1 MNRFNIK
8 EQNMQNKKLI
18 FIMGVLVLV
27 VGAAAF
33 LGGRM
38 LNGNVGPLGF
48 FGLGGK
54 GDVMSFAINVVPA
67 EELPKTPPEV
77 MGLFVERKDKTLVI
91 QSLSL
96 KGGGGGVVVEKS
108 KGEAVA
114 GTRLDAESGPQ
125 VEVVVTN
132 ETIIYRETTHLD
144 GPPSVKSGETQTI
157 QQTVEESTLD
167 ELTSESMVTVW
178 GRKSG
183 DRVIADVLFYSNP
196 VMFKRPG
203 P

>member
-1 MNRFNIK
+1 
-8 EQNMQNKKLI
+8 MQNKKPI
-18 FIMGVLVLV
+18 FIMGILTLV

-33 LGGRM
+33 LAGKM
-38 LNGNVGPLGF
+38 LNGNVSPLGL

-54 GDVMSFAINVVPA
+54 GDMMSVSINVTPA
-67 EELPKTPPEV
+67 EELPKTSPEL
-77 MGLFVERKDKTLVI
+77 MGLFVERKDKVLVI
-91 QSLSL
+91 QSVSL
-96 KGGGGGVVVEKS
+96 KAGGGGMVVEKGGGGEVQIIG
-108 KGEAVA
+108 GEN
-114 GTRLDAESGPQ
+114 DGPK

-132 ETIIYRETTHLD
+132 ETIIYRETTEF
-144 GPPSVKSGETQTI
+144 GEPKPGEMQTI

-167 ELTSESMVTVW
+167 ELNSQSMVTVW

-183 DRVIADVLFYSNP
+183 DRIIAEVLFYSNP